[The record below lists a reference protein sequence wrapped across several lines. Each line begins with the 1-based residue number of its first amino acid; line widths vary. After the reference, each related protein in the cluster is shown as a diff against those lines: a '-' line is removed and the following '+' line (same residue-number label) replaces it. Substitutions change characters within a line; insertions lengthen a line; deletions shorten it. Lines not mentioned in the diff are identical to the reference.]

1 MQICIR
7 KLDFVIKKPNLVQI
21 LKVILKSIISAL
33 EQISRFISFVAIL
46 VVNKVKITLFTELI
60 LR

>member
-21 LKVILKSIISAL
+21 LKVILKSLISAL

-60 LR
+60 